1 LNIEKTRR
9 YDLKKLVF
17 LLAMAFVAS
26 GCSPVAINTTDH
38 HAFNEEA
45 RLSSQPEYRIE
56 IGDEL
61 QIKFAFNP
69 ELNEEHIPVR
79 PDGRIS
85 VPLAKQ
91 IKVAGLT
98 TQELEDILA
107 QKYASELKKP
117 EVTVIVR
124 GFNAQKIFVDGEVN
138 RPGLVPMMGPLTA
151 LQSISESGGF
161 KDTARLTEV
170 IVIRRTQDK
179 PVVAILDL
187 KKARENN
194 DMSQDI
200 LLMPSDIVYVPR
212 SKIADVD
219 LFVDLYIRRLIP
231 FPLPEVFPTPGYVY
245 PAVTPT
251 Y

>member
-1 LNIEKTRR
+1 V
-9 YDLKKLVF
+9 KKLVV

-26 GCSPVAINTTDH
+26 GCSPIAVNTIDH
-38 HAFNEEA
+38 HVLHEEA
-45 RLSSQPEYRIE
+45 MASSQPEYRIG

-61 QIKFAFNP
+61 EIKFAYNP

-98 TQELEDILA
+98 TQELEDLLC
-107 QKYASELKKP
+107 QKYATELKKP
-117 EVTVIVR
+117 EATVIVR
-124 GFNAQKIFVDGEVN
+124 GFNAQKVYVDGEIN
-138 RPGLVPMMGPLTA
+138 RPGLVPLMGPMTA
-151 LQSISESGGF
+151 LQSIAVSGGF
-161 KDTARLTEV
+161 KDTARVTEV
-170 IVIRRTQDK
+170 IIIRRTQEK

-187 KKARENN
+187 EKARKNK

-200 LLMPSDIVYVPR
+200 DLMPYDVVYVPR
-212 SKIADVD
+212 SKIANVD
-219 LFVDLYIRRLIP
+219 LFVDLYIRRMIP
-231 FPLPEVFPTPGYVY
+231 FPLPAVIPTPAYANPY
-245 PAVTPT
+245 SSPA

>member
-1 LNIEKTRR
+1 M
-9 YDLKKLVF
+9 KKLVV

-26 GCSPVAINTTDH
+26 GCSPIAVNTIDH
-38 HAFNEEA
+38 HVLHEEA
-45 RLSSQPEYRIE
+45 MASSQPEYRIG

-61 QIKFAFNP
+61 EIKFAYNP

-98 TQELEDILA
+98 TQELEDLLC
-107 QKYASELKKP
+107 QKYATELKKP
-117 EVTVIVR
+117 EATVIVR
-124 GFNAQKIFVDGEVN
+124 GFNAQKVYVDGEIN
-138 RPGLVPMMGPLTA
+138 RPGLVPLMGPMTA
-151 LQSISESGGF
+151 LQSIAVSGGF
-161 KDTARLTEV
+161 KDTARVTEV
-170 IVIRRTQDK
+170 IIIRRTQEK

-187 KKARENN
+187 EKARKNK

-200 LLMPSDIVYVPR
+200 DLMPYDVVYVPR
-212 SKIADVD
+212 SKIANVD
-219 LFVDLYIRRLIP
+219 LFVDLYIRRMIP
-231 FPLPEVFPTPGYVY
+231 FPLPAVIPTPAYANPY
-245 PAVTPT
+245 SSPA